1 MTLADDMKK
10 FNTDLQILET
20 KLFNEYIRPHTDF
33 LQRLI
38 IQGIQANDWEPPTP
52 RPADARPYVYSVLL
66 RCVLIHTEVLTYT
79 PQLTNSI
86 LCNLL
91 EHISQYLIDAFQTRN
106 RFSLPA
112 LMQATLDTEFL
123 AQTLGQYTTDK
134 VSEIQSKIYVVLDER
149 TGQAERVRLQE
160 ELQEMRS
167 VLKRLREATKG
178 EFSCFK
184 RVRGGNRPGSRSE
197 YAGSSVR
204 S

>member
-1 MTLADDMKK
+1 MA
-10 FNTDLQILET
+10 
-20 KLFNEYIRPHTDF
+20 PS
-33 LQRLI
+33 
-38 IQGIQANDWEPPTP
+38 WEPPTA
-52 RPADARPYVYSVLL
+52 RPGDARPYVYSVLL
-66 RCVLIHTEVLTYT
+66 RCVLIHTELLVYT
-79 PQLTNSI
+79 PPLTAPI
-86 LCNLL
+86 LRHLL
-91 EHISQYLIDAFQTRN
+91 ERISLFLINAFEKRP

-134 VSEIQSKIYVVLDER
+134 ASEIQSKIYVVLDER

-184 RVRGGNRPGSRSE
+184 RARGTGNRPSSRGGGRE
-197 YAGSSVR
+197 
-204 S
+204 